1 MHKNAFL
8 LWLLFFSTIANAQYS
23 VGNTYYGYNNT
34 VQYVYGNLPIIIS
47 APHGGTTSAG
57 LPDRTCAGITT
68 TTDSNTDLLA
78 IALKKALANLLG
90 KTPHTVICNVL
101 RSKIDVNRTVSE
113 ATCDNATAA
122 FTWNDYHNFIG
133 AAKTRILQTYGKGI
147 LIDIHG
153 HGHTVQ
159 KMELGYNLSTAEL
172 SGTDTYIN
180 GSSKVAG
187 STIRNL
193 VGTNLNGLSHAALVR
208 GAFALGTYLE
218 TAGYPSV
225 PSSTNLNPGTDDYF
239 SGGYTVEKWGSKDGD
254 ALDAI
259 QIECNYDGVRNST
272 ANINRFA
279 DSLAHAIKYYVEKHY
294 FTTLSE
300 QISSVASGNWSNPAT
315 WSNNSVPSALDNVLI
330 APGHV
335 VAVDDANAVCNSIS
349 FGDVAAKL
357 NLSTST
363 SVLSVS
369 GNFSLAGTAHSAFS
383 GWTAGACIK
392 FNGAG
397 LQTISGFATSGF
409 STSFD
414 SILVDKPVG
423 DKLVTS
429 GGGMVLGLGKGVE
442 VLSGTFELSSTD
454 DIEGR
459 LYTGTANSPLIVVRQ
474 NGTFNMAGST
484 SHIRRASNTGD
495 NTMKIGKL
503 TVFGLAYLAAGDSK
517 KASFDGID
525 VENGG
530 IVEMSTSR
538 STSTSGYFNPGLIT
552 VKNGGKFKNSL
563 ATTTFW
569 FNNVTTPTVVT
580 VASGGEYEVGA
591 SSTILPQGGITQNT
605 GSMFRFSSDLA
616 TTLPAGITNYKT
628 LILSGLGSKTLATNI
643 TVEEA
648 LQLSGSFTTLF
659 LGSSTLTYSSNSVL
673 RYGAS
678 GQSTPQNVTAIEWP
692 ASNGPNNVQIYN
704 SGGVTL
710 GLARTIPSAGT
721 LTLTYGSLSHSGN
734 LTLASGATI
743 SRARGTLASAP
754 NFGAITNILYN
765 SSIAKVATDLEVPAG
780 GILNNLTISTALG
793 ITVSTPLTVNGLL
806 NLNNGIADLGA
817 NNLIAGSVAGGSASS
832 FINTNGAGLFT
843 VKNIGVASTTLP
855 VGYNTY
861 SPVIVSNSGTTDDF
875 SVNVAPGTICNAAAL
890 SSVNRIW
897 TLTEAL
903 AGGSNVSVGLRWSAY
918 LEGASFV
925 RNSSAA
931 VHCSGGVVDLKGS
944 IGTAAVTDTFF
955 TQTIT
960 GINNFS
966 PFGVTSDAATLPVHI
981 LNLSGKKLAFS
992 NWLFWDASGE
1002 VNSSHYEVERSQ
1014 SGNSFVTIGKIL
1026 AKSDSYSNNKKYQ
1039 FEDNN
1044 PLDGIQYYRIKE
1056 VGNDLS
1062 LQYSA
1067 IIALQPNNKQSRFQV
1082 YPNPVEGRI
1091 IHLAIETAEP
1101 GIYHVGIYSLQGQL
1115 LQQKQLAVPIRNSL
1129 HHIELQPQV
1138 MPGMYQ
1144 FIITDAKGIIV
1155 SKQLIYKNL

>member
-1 MHKNAFL
+1 MQKNILL
-8 LWLLFFSTIANAQYS
+8 LWWLLTITTIANAQYS

-47 APHGGTTSAG
+47 APHGGTLSAG

-101 RSKIDVNRTVSE
+101 RSKIDVNRTLSE

-122 FTWNDYHNFIG
+122 LTWNDYHNFIG

-159 KMELGYNLSTAEL
+159 KLELGYNLTASEL
-172 SGTDTYIN
+172 SGTDAYIN

-187 STIRNL
+187 STVRNL
-193 VGTNLNGLSHAALVR
+193 VGTNLNGFSHAALVR
-208 GAFALGTYLE
+208 GAFALGTFLE
-218 TAGYPSV
+218 NAGYPSV
-225 PSSTNLNPGTDDYF
+225 PSAVNLNSGTDDYF

-300 QISSVASGNWSNPAT
+300 QIASVASGNWSNPAT

-330 APGHV
+330 APGNI
-335 VAVDDANAVCNSIS
+335 VAVDDASAVCNSIS
-349 FGDVAAKL
+349 FGDVNAKL
-357 NLSTST
+357 NFSTST

-429 GGGMVLGLGKGVE
+429 GGGMVLGLGKGLE

-459 LYTGTANSPLIVVRQ
+459 LYSGTANSPVIVVRQ

-503 TVFGLAYLAAGDSK
+503 SVFGLAYLSAGDSK
-517 KASFDGID
+517 KSSFDGID

-530 IVEMSTSR
+530 IVEMATGR
-538 STSTSGYFNPGLIT
+538 STSTSGYFNPGIIT
-552 VKNGGKFKNSL
+552 VKSGGKFKNSL
-563 ATTTFW
+563 ATTFW
-569 FNNVTTPTVVT
+569 YNNATTSTIVT

-591 SSTILPQGGITQNT
+591 SSTILPQGGITQNA

-616 TTLPAGITNYKT
+616 TTLPAGITSYKT
-628 LILSGLGSKTLATNI
+628 LILSGVGSKTLATNI
-643 TVEEA
+643 AIEEA
-648 LQLSGSFTTLF
+648 LQLSGTFTTLQ
-659 LGSSTLTYSSNSVL
+659 LGSFTLTYASSAVL

-692 ASNGPNNVQIYN
+692 LSNGPNNVQIYN

-734 LTLASGATI
+734 LILASGATI
-743 SRARGTLASAP
+743 SRARGTLSSAP
-754 NFGAITNILYN
+754 NFGAQINLIYT
-765 SSIAKVATDLEVPAG
+765 STTAKVSTDLEVPYD
-780 GILNNLTISTALG
+780 GILNNVLLTTPMGLMLA
-793 ITVSTPLTVNGLL
+793 TPLRINGVLT
-806 NLNNGIADLGA
+806 LNNGIVDIGT
-817 NNLIAGSVAGGSASS
+817 NNLIAAAIAGGNANS
-832 FINTNGAGLFT
+832 FVNTNGTGLFT
-843 VKNIGVASTTLP
+843 LKNIGNVSTTMP
-855 VGYNTY
+855 VGYSSY
-861 SPVIVSNSGTTDDF
+861 SPIVLNNSGTMDDF
-875 SVNVAPGTICNAAAL
+875 SVNVAPGIICNAAAL

-897 TLTEAL
+897 TLTEAV
-903 AGGSNVSVGLRWSAY
+903 AGGSNVSVGLRWSGY

-931 VHCSGGVVDLKGS
+931 VHCSNGVVDFKGT
-944 IGTAAVTDTFF
+944 IGNAAVIDTFY

-960 GINNFS
+960 GISSFS
-966 PFGVTSDAATLPVHI
+966 PFGVTSDATVLPLHLFSLSWEKKGNSNL
-981 LNLSGKKLAFS
+981 LNWKSV
-992 NWLFWDASGE
+992 GE
-1002 VNSSHYEVERSQ
+1002 INTSYYEIERSL
-1014 SGNSFVTIGKIL
+1014 SVDNFKTIGKMTV
-1026 AKSDSYSNNKKYQ
+1026 KPVNNSLTNNYQ
-1039 FEDNN
+1039 FEDQV
-1044 PLDGIQYYRIKE
+1044 PLNGVNYYRIRVKNFDQSE
-1056 VGNDLS
+1056 QLS
-1062 LQYSA
+1062 SIVAINTKKSA
-1067 IIALQPNNKQSRFQV
+1067 NILQV
-1082 YPNPVEGRI
+1082 YPNPVEGRT
-1091 IHLAIETAEP
+1091 IHLAIKTTDS
-1101 GIYHVGIYSLQGQL
+1101 GIYKLGIFNRDGKL
-1115 LQQKQLAVPIRNSL
+1115 LQQEQTFVTTNGCNLQLQLYSKLSAGIYVLKLTNTKGQIEKQLFMV
-1129 HHIELQPQV
+1129 
-1138 MPGMYQ
+1138 
-1144 FIITDAKGIIV
+1144 K
-1155 SKQLIYKNL
+1155 

>member
-1 MHKNAFL
+1 M
-8 LWLLFFSTIANAQYS
+8 WLLTIATISNAQYA

-47 APHGGTTSAG
+47 APHGGTSSAG

-68 TTDSNTDLLA
+68 TTDSNTDMLA
-78 IALKKALANLLG
+78 NALKKALSNLLG

-101 RSKIDVNRTVSE
+101 RSKIDVNRTLSE
-113 ATCDNATAA
+113 ATCDNTIAA
-122 FTWNDYHNFIG
+122 LTWNDYHNFIG

-218 TAGYPSV
+218 NAGYPSV

-300 QISSVASGNWSNPAT
+300 QIASVASGNWSNPAT
-315 WSNNSVPSALDNVLI
+315 WSNNSIPSVLDNVLI
-330 APGHV
+330 APGNIV
-335 VAVDDANAVCNSIS
+335 TVDNANAVCNSIS

-357 NLSTST
+357 NLSTAT

-369 GNFSLAGTAHSAFS
+369 GNFSLAGTTHSAFS

-429 GGGMVLGLGKGVE
+429 GAGMVLGVGKGLE
-442 VLSGTFELSSTD
+442 VQSGTFELSSTD

-459 LYTGTANSPLIVVRQ
+459 LYNGTANSPVIVVRQ

-503 TVFGLAYLAAGDSK
+503 TVFGLAYLSAGDSK

-525 VENGG
+525 IENAG
-530 IVEMSTSR
+530 IVEMATGR

-552 VKNGGKFKNSL
+552 VKNGGKLKNSL
-563 ATTTFW
+563 STAFW
-569 FNNVTTPTVVT
+569 YNNATTPTVVNI
-580 VASGGEYEVGA
+580 ALGGEYEVGA
-591 SSTILPQGGITQNT
+591 SSTILPQGGITQNI

-616 TTLPAGITNYKT
+616 TTLPAGITSYKT
-628 LILSGLGSKTLATNI
+628 LILSGLGSKTLSVNTTI
-643 TVEEA
+643 EEA
-648 LQLSGSFTTLF
+648 LQLSGTFTTLQ
-659 LGSSTLTYSSNSVL
+659 LGSSILTYGFGAVL

-678 GQSTPQNVTAIEWP
+678 GQTTAQTATTIEWP
-692 ASNGPNNVQIYN
+692 VTNGPNNVQLYN
-704 SGGVTL
+704 SGGLTL
-710 GLARTIPSAGT
+710 GFGRTILGM
-721 LTLTYGSLSHSGN
+721 LTLTNGVLNHGGN
-734 LTLASGATI
+734 LSMASGSTI
-743 SRARGTLASAP
+743 SRARGALGSAP
-754 NFGAITNILYN
+754 NFGAVINLIYN
-765 SSIAKVATDLEVPAG
+765 STTTKVSTDVEVPAG
-780 GILNNLTISTALG
+780 GILNNLSISTTAGIAL
-793 ITVSTPLTVNGLL
+793 STPLTVNGIL
-806 NLNNGIADLGA
+806 NLTNGIADLGA
-817 NNLIAGSVAGGSASS
+817 NNLTTAIVAGGNANS
-832 FINTNGAGLFT
+832 FINTNGSGIFT
-843 VKNIGVASTTLP
+843 LKNIGAVSTTIP

-861 SPVIVSNSGTTDDF
+861 SPVIISNTGTIDDYNVSVS
-875 SVNVAPGTICNAAAL
+875 PGTICNAVA
-890 SSVNRIW
+890 SNTVNRVW
-897 TLTEAL
+897 TITEAVG
-903 AGGSNVSVGLRWSAY
+903 GGSNVSIGLQWSPY
-918 LEGASFV
+918 LEGTLFD
-925 RNSSAA
+925 RNNSAA
-931 VHCSGGVVDLKGS
+931 VHCNAGVIDIKGVK
-944 IGTAAVTDTFF
+944 GTAVASDSFYI
-955 TQTIT
+955 QTIT
-960 GINNFS
+960 SISSFS
-966 PFGVTSDAATLPVHI
+966 PFGVTSDATALPVQE
-981 LNLSGKKLAFS
+981 LSLSWKKLGSS
-992 NWLFWDASGE
+992 NILYWKSVGE
-1002 VNSSHYEVERSQ
+1002 INTAYYEIERSL
-1014 SGNSFVTIGKIL
+1014 SVDNFKTIGKIG
-1026 AKSDSYSNNKKYQ
+1026 AKGMNNSLTNSYQ
-1039 FEDNN
+1039 FEDKQ
-1044 PLDGIQYYRIKE
+1044 PLEGVNYYRIRVVDIDKLE
-1056 VGNDLS
+1056 HLSSIVAIYPSKMQSS
-1062 LQYSA
+1062 LQ
-1067 IIALQPNNKQSRFQV
+1067 L
-1082 YPNPVEGRI
+1082 YPNPVEGRVI
-1091 IHLAIETAEP
+1091 NVAIKTSESGMFNL
-1101 GIYHVGIYSLQGQL
+1101 GIYNIEGQL
-1115 LQQKQLAVPIRNSL
+1115 LQEEQRFVMANGYNIQLQ
-1129 HHIELQPQV
+1129 LQSKIA
-1138 MPGMYQ
+1138 PGMYLLK
-1144 FIITDAKGIIV
+1144 ISDSKG
-1155 SKQLIYKNL
+1155 SLKNQMFMVE